1 MYGSR
6 DVFWN
11 DPQELQFELEK
22 FHGNENELVLA
33 SKMGNHQIVNLLI
46 PKIENIN
53 HQNEIGE
60 TALFWAC
67 MSGDEYSVE
76 LLLNAGANP
85 NIYNY
90 SNM

>member
-53 HQNEIGE
+53 HQSRG
-60 TALFWAC
+60 
-67 MSGDEYSVE
+67 
-76 LLLNAGANP
+76 
-85 NIYNY
+85 
-90 SNM
+90 SNRNSDLTTSAPDPP